1 MRQIAARCRAIAP
14 LIAAL
19 WLLAAAPAPQLRPL
33 DGIADLKSWFNANR
47 THPRVIF
54 LLSPT

>member
-33 DGIADLKSWFNANR
+33 NGIADLKSWFNANR
-47 THPRVIF
+47 THPRAIF